1 MCSEEY
7 EEEDKWDLNSLE
19 LNYWGVGNDL
29 AKVRNYYDVGILS
42 MPISYYYTFYGLMI
56 YDTG

>member
-1 MCSEEY
+1 M
-7 EEEDKWDLNSLE
+7 EDKWDLNSLE

-42 MPISYYYTFYGLMI
+42 MPISYYYTFYGFMI